1 MYSNFALSTMHQL
14 DEHQLNFQKC
24 IIAGNWAMVFSLL
37 VTVSCLFITFQ
48 FDHLFSIPAQVSAH
62 IATIVFAG
70 VFKVGY
76 VLRCVGVH
84 GLGFKVF

>member
-1 MYSNFALSTMHQL
+1 MYSNFILERRHQL
-14 DEHQLNFQKC
+14 DMTQLNFQKC
-24 IIAGNWAMVFSLL
+24 IIIGNWAMVIALSITVMCLL
-37 VTVSCLFITFQ
+37 MTFQ
-48 FDHLFSIPAQVSAH
+48 FDQYFSIPVQVSAH

-84 GLGFKVF
+84 GLGYKVF